1 MGPREKN
8 VIFLLP
14 FPPCLGGVHSMAPP
28 RLPPDSLALV
38 MALVWGLLPQLR
50 FSISSLC
57 LSSLQV
63 VEFPAVA
70 DFRIVSPSRL
80 ASQPLLS
87 RM

>member
-8 VIFLLP
+8 LIFLLP
-14 FPPCLGGVHSMAPP
+14 FPPCLRGVLSIAPP
-28 RLPPDSLALV
+28 WLPPDSLALV
-38 MALVWGLLPQLR
+38 MAPVWGLLPQLR
-50 FSISSLC
+50 LFISSLC

-80 ASQPLLS
+80 ASQPLPS
-87 RM
+87 CM